1 MLNRRHFIVSST
13 ALAATSPAFASGLD
27 PRDKDISF
35 GTTGAI
41 YGVWKNGDMVKSK
54 SMRMMLMDIKH
65 YGLEGFE
72 PYSDQAAPWYDKP
85 QALKKLAQEIGV
97 QIACVGDL
105 PVRPGS
111 APPAP
116 RLAGSARS
124 IRGWVVKVRRDLS
137 PTWKRARGFPATA
150 RYRSL
155 EEQYG
160 PRPPGG
166 PSDDQLKGLAETAN
180 EVGHRTKKYGV
191 KAVTARPYVGA
202 DGTRA

>member
-1 MLNRRHFIVSST
+1 MLNRRHFVVSST

-85 QALKKLAQEIGV
+85 QALKTLAQEIGV

-116 RLAGSARS
+116 RPVGSVPAYPWLGGEGQKKLIADMEACARDFLQPLG
-124 IRGWVVKVRRDLS
+124 IDH
-137 PTWKRARGFPATA
+137 WKNNM
-150 RYRSL
+150 
-155 EEQYG
+155 G

-166 PSDDQLKGLAETAN
+166 PSDDQL
-180 EVGHRTKKYGV
+180 
-191 KAVTARPYVGA
+191 
-202 DGTRA
+202 